1 MWTDVLQFFVL
12 FGGIALAV
20 GFALAGA
27 GDSVQ
32 IAFDGGRL
40 RPFAPFDAAYFSFDP
55 TLRMTFWSAL
65 IGVSVAFLTR
75 YGADQMVVQPG
86 RIPPIA
92 VIAGMI
98 RDFPVGVTGVI
109 AAALLAATMSSIDSG
124 INSCCAAYVT
134 DFHSRFFRKSPP
146 ERLLSGGIGAAVTFL
161 ALVLLTL
168 LPWRVNASGVFYG
181 GICGVI
187 ASLAISFGVNT
198 LALHCYAVAN
208 LAVTLLFCLVLSGFS
223 GVLPC
228 RAVFALDRRSFRIYR
243 NRAN

>member
-1 MWTDVLQFFVL
+1 MAD
-12 FGGIALAV
+12 
-20 GFALAGA
+20 
-27 GDSVQ
+27 
-32 IAFDGGRL
+32 AF
-40 RPFAPFDAAYFSFDP
+40 
-55 TLRMTFWSAL
+55 
-65 IGVSVAFLTR
+65 VSVLPLSLL
-75 YGADQMVVQPG
+75 VVFGVAVYVCSVRAGGEPG

-208 LAVTLLFCLVLSGFS
+208 LAVTLLFCLVLSVFFGSPALSRGFR
-223 GVLPC
+223 P
-228 RAVFALDRRSFRIYR
+228 
-243 NRAN
+243 